1 MYMKQSSVIKYRVLI
16 LIVMIVFVSMVS
28 LILACSSISSKKA
41 WYKPS
46 STKEEFTKDRY
57 ECLQQSQR
65 GNTTK
70 EGIRLTGPFCLD
82 SYCENDQIEDM
93 PATDWDLF
101 TACMKTHGWSLAEKK
116 QKQN

>member
-1 MYMKQSSVIKYRVLI
+1 MKQSIVIKDRAVI

-28 LILACSSISSKKA
+28 LILACSISSKKA

-46 STKEEFTKDRY
+46 STKEEFTRDRY
-57 ECLQQSQR
+57 GCLQQSQR

-70 EGIRLTGPFCLD
+70 EGIRLTGSFCLD

>member
-1 MYMKQSSVIKYRVLI
+1 MYMKQSIVIKYRVLI

-46 STKEEFTKDRY
+46 STKEEFTKDRF

-70 EGIRLTGPFCLD
+70 EGIQSTKAFCFD
-82 SYCENDQIEDM
+82 NFCENDQIEDM

-101 TACMKTHGWSLAEKK
+101 TACMKAQGWSLAEKK
-116 QKQN
+116 KKQN